1 MENIIF
7 NYNHAKGLIDA
18 ENIDGIKAY
27 IKLFFFRYQTNIFY
41 FDGEVFNLMK
51 RVDALMLIP
60 SDCAITRLVA
70 NQHTHKFDKV
80 DFTLKNFLKETEFMS
95 IEYKPTIDF
104 SQPRIFTKT
113 KAINNFEFTNHFIN
127 MSKPL
132 NQNLTTVK
140 PKITK
145 QTEQGLKVVYNH
157 IFEVLCSKN
166 EILYEYILNFF
177 CASFNGRKVRKAL
190 VFQSAERTGKG
201 QILNGLLNSIL
212 GSRMFKCNSVENI
225 MKYSKPFE
233 GCCLINFDELPHCDN
248 FKGVQD
254 MLKGLITEPTFI
266 CRNMYELGYECQN
279 TFNIIISSNNDSINL
294 SLNNNSRYVVLD
306 ISEHRVGD
314 TEYFNE
320 LTKALN
326 NDDVKRSFY
335 QDMLERFKTLNKW
348 NEDIIPQTA
357 SRDSKIIEALPT
369 FYKYIKEQYILT
381 EKNVDTKTD
390 EFFIEYRMN
399 TKDKTSLQKLGRYIK
414 ALGITPIKLSKNA
427 GYKYMKSSKEL
438 LEVYKAKK
446 WMDDEVDLINPETS
460 TKKDS
465 FDVYE
470 ENVKLKTEIE
480 ELKKQLQQL
489 QQPKEELKVELKVE
503 PKSMKKVVVTSKDT
517 KRTLDNATTA
527 NEMDDI
533 IADMGEFK

>member
-7 NYNHAKGLIDA
+7 DYNHAKTLIDT
-18 ENIDGIKAY
+18 EKLDEVKYY
-27 IKLFFFRYQTNIFY
+27 IKLLFFRYQNMIFY
-41 FDGEVFNLMK
+41 FDGDVYTLMK
-51 RVDALMLIP
+51 RADALLLIP
-60 SDCAITRLVA
+60 SDFSITRMVA
-70 NQHTHKFDKV
+70 NQHTHKFEKQE
-80 DFTLKNFLKETEFMS
+80 FTLKNYLKETEFMS
-95 IEYKPTIDF
+95 VEYKPTIDF
-104 SQPRIFTKT
+104 SKPRIFTKT
-113 KAINNFEFTNHFIN
+113 RTINSSEFTNHYIN

-132 NQNLTTVK
+132 NANLTAIK
-140 PKITK
+140 PTITS

-157 IFEVLCSKN
+157 IFEVLSSKN
-166 EILYEYILNFF
+166 EILYDYILNFF
-177 CASFNGRKVRKAL
+177 CATFNGRKVRKAL
-190 VFQSAERTGKG
+190 IFQSAERTGKG

-225 MKYSKPFE
+225 LKYSKPFE

-294 SLNNNSRYVVLD
+294 SSNNNSRYVVLD

-314 TEYFNE
+314 LEYFNE

-335 QDMLERFKTLNKW
+335 QDMLERFKTLDKW

-381 EKNVDTKTD
+381 EKDLNVKTD
-390 EFFIEYRMN
+390 EFFIEYRLHS
-399 TKDKTSLQKLGRYIK
+399 KDKTSNQKLGRYIK
-414 ALGITPIKLSKNA
+414 ALDITPTKLSKNA
-427 GYKYMKSSKEL
+427 GYKYIKSSKEL
-438 LEVYKAKK
+438 YDIFKAKK
-446 WMDDEVDLINPETS
+446 WLDEEVDLINPENTK
-460 TKKDS
+460 KKDS
-465 FDVYE
+465 FDLYE
-470 ENVKLKTEIE
+470 ENAKLKQEIE
-480 ELKKQLQQL
+480 ELKKQLAQSKE
-489 QQPKEELKVELKVE
+489 QPKPTKKIIVSEKDVN
-503 PKSMKKVVVTSKDT
+503 KSIKNVTSADE
-517 KRTLDNATTA
+517 LDSILENMA
-527 NEMDDI
+527 
-533 IADMGEFK
+533 F